1 MRMLGEIDVDNCVC
15 YDPEDKKMVTSLPT
29 YQVLA
34 DFDSL
39 VPPLQILSNIVDH
52 HGSTAAFNA
61 SLKLQLLLVPTS
73 YKVDMDQ
80 LTRRSEG
87 TTWDFHAAT
96 EWLTNNHN
104 EADASTPR
112 CLCVL
117 GPAGTGKSTVSAA
130 LLREVLGR
138 PVEAQPGEWQGPVT
152 AAHFL
157 KHSDAS
163 RQEPLIILQ
172 SLAFQ
177 IARRVPAAQE
187 KLFSLLDS
195 GELTRSQLQSDAET
209 AFKLLFL
216 DALVPACEGELVV
229 ILIDALDE
237 GDPAEQQR
245 ADFDKSKHSV
255 TPVGNKALRLLI
267 SLLAKLPR
275 NFVFICT
282 TRPDAVLGD
291 IEAILNRT
299 FPGDG
304 GGGVLFLE
312 PGALRQAT
320 AHSSTGAQEGNLV
333 LATVVQECDLSPSDF
348 LPDGDTAAS
357 LEDLYAA
364 YEAIFR
370 DSPHNEGV
378 VEVLEVLLAAQEPLS
393 LAVLERMG
401 LKQHLEELSGWG
413 CLFFTSDHRVYFLS
427 VPRPPSPSPSLKA
440 KPARPSWL

>member
-1 MRMLGEIDVDNCVC
+1 M
-15 YDPEDKKMVTSLPT
+15 
-29 YQVLA
+29 LA

-96 EWLTNNHN
+96 EWLTNNRN

-138 PVEAQPGEWQGPVT
+138 SVEGQPGKWQGPIT

-163 RQEPLIILQ
+163 RQEPLTILH

-177 IARRVPAAQE
+177 IARRLPGAQE

-267 SLLAKLPR
+267 SLLVKLPR

-320 AHSSTGAQEGNLV
+320 AHNSTGAQEGNLV
-333 LATVVQECDLSPSDF
+333 LATVVQECDLSLSDF
-348 LPDGDTAAS
+348 LPDGDTVAS

-378 VEVLEVLLAAQEPLS
+378 VDVLEVLLAAQEPLS